1 MNRPV
6 SPLKSHILV
15 VEGQSDKHVV
25 IQISNR
31 HQPIPSFCIS
41 DKDSIDQLLNAISL
55 EVKEPGRQALG
66 ILVDANDNLTAR
78 WNSVADRL
86 RRVGYQPPASPDP
99 AGTVIPGN
107 PHIPAR
113 PRIGIWLMPDNTSP
127 GELED
132 FVAQMIPGEDPVW
145 PLSQQYIEGIPA
157 ADRKFAEHKTL
168 RAQIHAWLA
177 ARKDPSQM
185 GLAIRAHDL
194 DVDGPLCQK
203 FVAWLMNLFG

>member
-1 MNRPV
+1 MNRPA
-6 SPLKSHILV
+6 SPLLSHILM
-15 VEGQSDKHVV
+15 VEGRNDKHVV
-25 IQISNR
+25 IHVSNR
-31 HQPIPSFCIS
+31 HQPMPSFCIS
-41 DKDSIDQLLNAISL
+41 DKDNIDQLLNAISL
-55 EVKEPGRQALG
+55 EVREPGRQALG

-78 WNSVADRL
+78 WNAVANRL
-86 RRVGYQPPASPDP
+86 RRVGYQPPAFPDP
-99 AGTVIPGN
+99 AGTVISGN

-145 PLSQQYIEGIPA
+145 PLSQQYIEGIPV

-177 ARKDPSQM
+177 ARKDPRQM
-185 GLAIRAHDL
+185 GLAIRACDL

-203 FVAWLMNLFG
+203 FVAWLTNLFG